1 MNFDLSNIQTIV
13 ITFASI
19 AVALTSATIS
29 IVQSIKKAKLGK
41 TSEALTEL
49 SKAQD
54 ELNAVHELID
64 NAIVEAEKTPYTGK
78 EKKELVMA
86 KVLVANPNADIEE
99 AGNYIDKQV
108 KITKGVN
115 VK

>member
-1 MNFDLSNIQTIV
+1 MSFDLSNIQTIV
-13 ITFASI
+13 ITCASI

-41 TSEALTEL
+41 TSAALTEL

-54 ELNAVHELID
+54 ELKAVHDLID
-64 NAIVEAEKTPYTGK
+64 AAIVEVEKTPYTGK

-86 KVLVANPNADIEE
+86 KVLVANPNADIDET
-99 AGNYIDKQV
+99 GNYIDKQV